1 MEEDIKKD
9 KKVEKKE
16 IELTQIVTQTAPAFK
31 LPNGDIIADVNEYL
45 VWLGNLILE
54 TKKAVA

>member
-1 MEEDIKKD
+1 MEEETKKE

-31 LPNGDIIADVNEYL
+31 LPDGTIIADLNEYL